1 MAIVCKEA
9 FNELPKN
16 KNVYEKMN
24 STLTLVV
31 PYSKAFK
38 NDWVCKI
45 GKAKKGE
52 KRNIKSDNLKSY
64 INCGILK

>member
-1 MAIVCKEA
+1 MAFVCWEA
-9 FNELPKN
+9 FNEPPKN
-16 KNVYEKMN
+16 KNVFEKMN

-45 GKAKKGE
+45 GKPRKGE
-52 KRNIKSDNLKSY
+52 KRNLKSDNFKSY
-64 INCGILK
+64 VDWGLL